1 MPDQI
6 STSVSRDSAD
16 SMTPTLITVVTAF
29 FDIGNFGKDSPSISR
44 TQDTY
49 LNWAKTFKYLLNP
62 LVVYTDSTKFYKRVL
77 KLRTKL
83 QDRTKLLMFNRT
95 SSWAFQRRDVI
106 KRIFS
111 SKGYP
116 KYYPNTVLPEY
127 SCAMHAKYD
136 VISRAATK
144 NYFHTRYFMWLDVG
158 LFRARA
164 NNKMYF
170 KLELPPYFNN
180 SRIAVNQ
187 VYNTSMSLE
196 TSVIIKQKL
205 DWICGCIFLGRRDVI
220 LKYAEQ
226 YKRAVDYFLSQ
237 KQMNS
242 DQQILYAMYTKSGR
256 IKLRP
261 DIELQLYHSRQN
273 PWFYLGYLMRKDTNS
288 SLF

>member
-16 SMTPTLITVVTAF
+16 STTPTLITVVTAF
-29 FDIGNFGKDSPSISR
+29 FDIGNFGKGSPSISR
-44 TQDTY
+44 TPDTY
-49 LNWAKTFKYLLNP
+49 LNWAEAFAYLLNP
-62 LVVYTDSTKFYKRVL
+62 LVVFTDSPKFYKRVL

-106 KRIFS
+106 RRIFS

-136 VISRAATK
+136 VISRTATK

-158 LFRARA
+158 LFRARV

-187 VYNTSMSLE
+187 VYNASMSLE

-226 YKRAVDYFLSQ
+226 YKRAVDYFISQ
-237 KQMNS
+237 KLMNS
-242 DQQILYAMYTKSGR
+242 DQQILYAMYSKSGR
-256 IKLRP
+256 TKLRP

-273 PWFYLGYLMRKDTNS
+273 PWFFLGYLMRKDENS
-288 SLF
+288 TLF